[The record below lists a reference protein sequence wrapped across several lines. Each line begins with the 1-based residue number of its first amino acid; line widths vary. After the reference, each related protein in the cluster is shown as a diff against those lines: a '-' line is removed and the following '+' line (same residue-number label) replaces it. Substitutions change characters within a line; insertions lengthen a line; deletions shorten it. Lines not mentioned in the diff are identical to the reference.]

1 MKMNRDVGKILLKLN
16 THCYEKGLKDV
27 PISLKGIRN
36 GKLTEVDRNIVVGQI
51 LKSGQCNIF
60 LEYFLKNIDDD
71 LQELLKQSKIQE
83 IINNPQTNFYIYD
96 DFDKEMLYLY
106 LLSTN
111 EEKYDGIMRE
121 ILEKSC
127 NEKQKVNDKENSAKE
142 IVELKLLCE
151 KYEKEIE
158 QLQVIS
164 RQRREKIKELE
175 IQLNMLFEKQEKMQ
189 NENEKLVE
197 QLKIKELKIEE
208 FSKKIENEDLT
219 QNIEIEKEIRTIVIG
234 KKQELD
240 NIKDESVHKIDWE
253 KLSEEELK
261 NYDKIL
267 IIKEN
272 VPIAKLRKLK
282 RELPEKV
289 VFFESEEGLNN
300 YITRMEEI
308 NENGSN

>member
-1 MKMNRDVGKILLKLN
+1 MIMDNQNVKL
-16 THCYEKGLKDV
+16 
-27 PISLKGIRN
+27 
-36 GKLTEVDRNIVVGQI
+36 
-51 LKSGQCNIF
+51 
-60 LEYFLKNIDDD
+60 
-71 LQELLKQSKIQE
+71 
-83 IINNPQTNFYIYD
+83 
-96 DFDKEMLYLY
+96 
-106 LLSTN
+106 
-111 EEKYDGIMRE
+111 
-121 ILEKSC
+121 
-127 NEKQKVNDKENSAKE
+127 A
-142 IVELKLLCE
+142 
-151 KYEKEIE
+151 
-158 QLQVIS
+158 
-164 RQRREKIKELE
+164 
-175 IQLNMLFEKQEKMQ
+175 
-189 NENEKLVE
+189 
-197 QLKIKELKIEE
+197 
-208 FSKKIENEDLT
+208 
-219 QNIEIEKEIRTIVIG
+219 TIVIG